1 MRLKILPLFAV
12 IFGILLA
19 GFFATTP
26 NAQNSCCIDNVFLLT
41 GDRRALLGED
51 YFGGSRDHGIV
62 AVAIIPQEVDS
73 DIVTAAWSYAV
84 QYGADG
90 LYLVNYPRAVEI
102 MQERHPT
109 WTIAITKGYMVGFTD
124 GAHLLDTPE
133 PTLTAIPESTA
144 NP

>member
-1 MRLKILPLFAV
+1 MRFKILPLFAV

-19 GFFATTP
+19 SFSAKTP
-26 NAQNSCCIDNVFLLT
+26 AQQISCCFDSVFLLT

-51 YFGGSRDHGIV
+51 YFGGSGDHGIV

-90 LYLVNYPRAVEI
+90 LYLVNYQRAVEI
-102 MQERHPT
+102 LQERHPT
-109 WTIAITKGYMVGFTD
+109 WTVAITKGYTVGFTD

-133 PTLTAIPESTA
+133 PTLTPGPESTS